1 MAAVPHNSEMM
12 EKYGDKGLVIIG
24 VCVSNGVE
32 KMAQTVNDKGMKY
45 PVAADVDAKTENAYH
60 VDGYPDYYLIDRSGK
75 LRVADC
81 ANGRSRKRF
90 KRFLRRAKRR
100 RRDRF
105 LLHPRS

>member
-1 MAAVPHNSEMM
+1 
-12 EKYGDKGLVIIG
+12 
-24 VCVSNGVE
+24 
-32 KMAQTVNDKGMKY
+32 MAQTVNDKGMKY

-105 LLHPRS
+105 LLHPRSSKSLRSIENYFYRAVLRAASEVH